1 MGPARAAVLGDVLIA
16 HGRERD
22 GPGPPVVGGREVLGR
37 DGREGE
43 RGLAVGKEREKARE
57 GKKTDESLVAL
68 ARRFELKTRKNALD
82 ALSSREREPTIS
94 LFSLFNPKLL
104 LPRLSDA
111 HEGLVVRVGRDER
124 RELGGLRAR

>member
-1 MGPARAAVLGDVLIA
+1 MKKIVLPPRRGEFLFLSPLLFQNSLSLPLSLTVGPARAAVLGDVLIA

-57 GKKTDESLVAL
+57 GK
-68 ARRFELKTRKNALD
+68 RRMSR
-82 ALSSREREPTIS
+82 SS
-94 LFSLFNPKLL
+94 LL
-104 LPRLSDA
+104 LV
-111 HEGLVVRVGRDER
+111 GLN
-124 RELGGLRAR
+124 